1 MKQNEKE
8 NSAIKQKMMP
18 QNPIKT
24 IRRLLGYY
32 KNHQVMFTLG
42 IFLVIIA
49 TIFQVAANGML
60 SPIIDAVTIDRSLSL
75 LKQYLLIMMALVV
88 GITVSQYI
96 GSLIMARLAQTIIH
110 TIRTDLFAKIQR
122 MPIAYH
128 DTNGHGRIMSSF
140 TNDVDLLNQALEQSV
155 AQILTSLIAVIGTFI
170 MMTFL
175 SPVLTIAMVF
185 MMVASLFLIRFVAGR
200 SAKFFRSRQV
210 SMADMNS
217 YVEEMV
223 SAQKVIKVFGYE
235 DKAINEYKEINDDL
249 RESSSKAASY
259 GVMLM
264 PLMGNISFIQY
275 AVIAMMGAARVIGG
289 AMTLGNITAFL
300 QYTRTVSRPITMVS
314 NQMNSILAAIAGA
327 ERIFEM
333 MDGKEEQVDGDVR
346 LNRDCIGER
355 GLCWMVPREDGT
367 LEAVPLQGHI
377 RFVDVDFSY
386 VEGKRI
392 LKDVS
397 LFAKPGQ
404 RIALVGSTGAGKTT
418 ITNLINRFYEIE
430 KGTIT
435 FDGVDIQRINKL
447 DLRSVMSVVLQ
458 DVHLFEGTIADNIRF
473 GRLDATDK
481 EVIEA
486 AKLANADTFIRHLKD
501 GYDTV
506 LDNDGAS
513 LSQGERQLLS
523 IARAAIADPV
533 VLILDEATSS
543 IDTRTEKLIESGMD
557 GLMKGRTTLV
567 IAHRLSTVRRSNAII
582 VLENGE
588 IVERGDHDELMEE
601 KGRYYR
607 LNMGTEE
614 LA

>member
-1 MKQNEKE
+1 MKDEK
-8 NSAIKQKMMP
+8 AIKQKVMP
-18 QNPIKT
+18 NNPLKT
-24 IRRLLGYY
+24 IRRLLSYY
-32 KNHQVMFTLG
+32 KDHKIMFTLG
-42 IFLVIIA
+42 IILVISA
-49 TIFQVAANGML
+49 TIFQVAANWML

-75 LKQYLLIMMALVV
+75 LQYYLFIMMGLVI

-96 GSLIMARLAQTIIH
+96 GNLLMARLAQTIIH
-110 TIRTDLFAKIQR
+110 TIRTELFAKIQR

-128 DTNGHGRIMSSF
+128 DAQGHGRIMSSF

-155 AQILTSLIAVIGTFI
+155 AQILTSLIAVIGTFT
-170 MMTFL
+170 MMTSL
-175 SPVLTIAMVF
+175 SPMLTLVMVL
-185 MMVASLFLIRFVAGR
+185 MMAASLFLIRFVAGR
-200 SAKFFRSRQV
+200 SSKFFRSRQS

-223 SAQKVIKVFGYE
+223 SAQKVVKVFGYE
-235 DKAINEYKEINDDL
+235 EQAITEYNEINDDL
-249 RESSSKAASY
+249 RESASKAASY

-264 PLMGNISFIQY
+264 PLMGNISLIQY
-275 AVIAMMGAARVIGG
+275 AIIAMMGAARVITG
-289 AMTLGNITAFL
+289 AMSLGNITAFL

-333 MDGKEEQVDGDVR
+333 MDGKEEEMEGDVR
-346 LNRDCIGER
+346 LNRDCIGDR
-355 GLCWMVPREDGT
+355 GLCWMVPDADGKI
-367 LEAVPLQGHI
+367 ENIVVKGDI
-377 RFVDVDFSY
+377 RLKEVDFSY
-386 VEGKRI
+386 VEGKQI
-392 LKDVS
+392 LHDVS

-418 ITNLINRFYEIE
+418 ITNLINRFYEIDR
-430 KGTIT
+430 GTIT
-435 FDGVDIQRINKL
+435 FDGIDIKRINKF
-447 DLRSVMSVVLQ
+447 DLRSVMSIVLQ

-473 GRLDATDK
+473 GRLDATDE

-501 GYDTV
+501 GYDTIIS
-506 LDNDGAS
+506 NDGGS

-543 IDTRTEKLIESGMD
+543 IDTRTEKLIESGMHE
-557 GLMKGRTTLV
+557 LMKGRTTLV

-588 IVERGDHDELMEE
+588 IVERGDHQDLMEQ

-614 LA
+614 LG

>member
-1 MKQNEKE
+1 MKDDK
-8 NSAIKQKMMP
+8 AVKQKMLP
-18 QNPIKT
+18 NNPLKT
-24 IRRLLGYY
+24 IRRLMGYY
-32 KNHQVMFTLG
+32 KNHKLMFILG
-42 IFLVIIA
+42 ITLVISA

-60 SPIIDAVTIDRSLSL
+60 SPIIDVVTIERSLPL
-75 LKQYLLIMMALVV
+75 LKHYLLIMMVLVA
-88 GITVSQYI
+88 GITISQYV
-96 GSLIMARLAQTIIH
+96 GNLLMARLAQTIIH
-110 TIRTDLFAKIQR
+110 TIRKDLFAKIQR

-128 DTNGHGRIMSSF
+128 DTQGHGRIMSSF

-170 MMTFL
+170 MMTWL
-175 SPVLTIAMVF
+175 SPMLTLTMIL
-185 MMVASLFLIRFVAGR
+185 MMGASLFVIRFVAGR
-200 SAKFFRSRQV
+200 SSKFFRSRQS

-223 SAQKVIKVFGYE
+223 SAQKVVKVFGYE
-235 DKAINEYKEINDDL
+235 GNAINEYNEINDDL
-249 RESSSKAASY
+249 RESASKAATY

-275 AVIAMMGAARVIGG
+275 AIIAMMGAARVISG

-327 ERIFEM
+327 ERIFSM
-333 MDGKEEQVDGDVR
+333 MDGEEEVVEGEVR
-346 LNRDCIGER
+346 LNRDCVGDR
-355 GLCWMVPREDGT
+355 GLCWMVPHEDGSI
-367 LEAVPLQGHI
+367 ENIPLKGDI
-377 RFVDVDFSY
+377 RLKEVDFSY
-386 VEGKRI
+386 VEGKQI
-392 LKDVS
+392 LHDVS

-418 ITNLINRFYEIE
+418 ITNLINRFYEIDQ
-430 KGTIT
+430 GTIT

-447 DLRSVMSVVLQ
+447 DLRSVMSIVLQ

-473 GRLDATDK
+473 GRLDAADE

-501 GYDTV
+501 GYDTFIS
-506 LDNDGAS
+506 NDGGS

-543 IDTRTEKLIESGMD
+543 IDTRTEKLIESGMHE
-557 GLMKGRTTLV
+557 LMEGRTTLV

-588 IVERGDHDELMEE
+588 IVERGDHDELMEL

>member
-1 MKQNEKE
+1 MKDEK
-8 NSAIKQKMMP
+8 AIKQKVMP
-18 QNPIKT
+18 NNPLMT
-24 IRRLLGYY
+24 IRRLLSYY
-32 KNHQVMFTLG
+32 KDHKIMFTLG
-42 IFLVIIA
+42 IILVISA

-60 SPIIDAVTIDRSLSL
+60 SPIVDAVTIDRSLPL
-75 LKQYLLIMMALVV
+75 LQHYLFIMMGLVV
-88 GITVSQYI
+88 GITASQYI
-96 GSLIMARLAQTIIH
+96 GNLLMARLAQTIIH
-110 TIRTDLFAKIQR
+110 TIRTELFAKIQR

-128 DTNGHGRIMSSF
+128 DTQGHGRIMSSF

-155 AQILTSLIAVIGTFI
+155 AQILTSIIAVVGTFT
-170 MMTFL
+170 MMTIL
-175 SPVLTIAMVF
+175 SPMLTLAMVL

-200 SAKFFRSRQV
+200 SSKFFRSRQS

-223 SAQKVIKVFGYE
+223 SAQKVVKVFGYE
-235 DKAINEYKEINDDL
+235 GNAISEYNEINDDL
-249 RESSSKAASY
+249 RESASKAAAY

-275 AVIAMMGAARVIGG
+275 AIIAMMGAARVITG

-333 MDGKEEQVDGDVR
+333 MDGVEEEMAGEVR
-346 LNRDCIGER
+346 LNRDCSGDR
-355 GLCWMVPREDGT
+355 GLCWMVPDVDGKI
-367 LEAVPLQGHI
+367 ENIPVKGDI
-377 RFVDVDFSY
+377 RLKEVDFSY
-386 VEGKRI
+386 VKGKQI
-392 LKDVS
+392 LHDVS

-430 KGTIT
+430 NGTIT
-435 FDGVDIQRINKL
+435 FDGVDIKRINKL

-473 GRLDATDK
+473 GRLDATDE

-501 GYDTV
+501 GYDTFIS
-506 LDNDGAS
+506 NDGSS

-543 IDTRTEKLIESGMD
+543 IDTRTEKLIESGMHE
-557 GLMKGRTTLV
+557 LMEGRTTLV

-588 IVERGDHDELMEE
+588 TVERGDHQELMEQ

-614 LA
+614 LG

>member
-1 MKQNEKE
+1 MNQKMKQKV
-8 NSAIKQKMMP
+8 MP
-18 QNPIKT
+18 HDPVKT

-32 KNHQVMFTLG
+32 KDHKLTFGLG
-42 IFLVIIA
+42 ILLVISA

-60 SPIIDAVTIDRSLSL
+60 SPIIDAVTIDRSLPL
-75 LKQYLLIMMALVV
+75 LTRYLYIMLALVI

-96 GSLIMARLAQTIIH
+96 GNLLMARLAQRIIH
-110 TIRTDLFAKIQR
+110 TIRTQLFAKIQR

-128 DTNGHGRIMSSF
+128 DAQGHGTIMSSF

-155 AQILTSLIAVIGTFI
+155 AQILTSLIAVIGTFSVMTVLSP
-170 MMTFL
+170 MMTL
-175 SPVLTIAMVF
+175 VMVV
-185 MMVASLFLIRFVAGR
+185 MMAASLFLIRFVAGR
-200 SAKFFRSRQV
+200 SSRFFRARQGA
-210 SMADMNS
+210 MADMNS

-223 SAQKVIKVFGYE
+223 SAQKVVKVFGYE
-235 DKAINEYKEINDDL
+235 DRAISEYDRINDDL
-249 RESSSKAASY
+249 RESASKAAAY

-275 AVIAMMGAARVIGG
+275 AVIAILGAGRVISGT
-289 AMTLGNITAFL
+289 MTLGNITAFL

-327 ERIFEM
+327 ERIFAM
-333 MDGKEEQVDGDVR
+333 MDGEEEDVEGEVR
-346 LNRDCIGER
+346 LNRDCIGDR
-355 GLCWMVPREDGT
+355 GLCWMVPGADGT
-367 LEAVPLQGHI
+367 MENVPVQGHL
-377 RFVDVDFSY
+377 RLTDVDFSY
-386 VEGKRI
+386 VEGKQI
-392 LKDVS
+392 LSDVS
-397 LFAKPGQ
+397 LYAKPGQ
-404 RIALVGSTGAGKTT
+404 KIALVGSTGAGKTT

-430 KGTIT
+430 DGTIT
-435 FDGVDIQRINKL
+435 IDGIDIRRINKL
-447 DLRSVMSVVLQ
+447 DLRSVMSMVLQ

-473 GRLDATDK
+473 GRLDATDE

-506 LDNDGAS
+506 IGNDGTS

-543 IDTRTEKLIESGMD
+543 VDTRTEQLIERGMD
-557 GLMKGRTTLV
+557 ELMKGRTTFV

-582 VLENGE
+582 VLENGQ
-588 IVERGDHDELMEE
+588 IVERGDHEELMQH

>member
-1 MKQNEKE
+1 MKDEK
-8 NSAIKQKMMP
+8 AIKQKVMP
-18 QNPIKT
+18 NNPLMT
-24 IRRLLGYY
+24 IRRLLSYY
-32 KNHQVMFTLG
+32 KDHKIMFTLG
-42 IFLVIIA
+42 IILVISA

-60 SPIIDAVTIDRSLSL
+60 SPIVDAVTIDRSLPL
-75 LKQYLLIMMALVV
+75 LQHYLFIMMGLVV
-88 GITVSQYI
+88 GITASQYI
-96 GSLIMARLAQTIIH
+96 GNLLMARLAQTIIH
-110 TIRTDLFAKIQR
+110 TIRTELFAKIQR

-128 DTNGHGRIMSSF
+128 DTQGHGRIMSSF

-155 AQILTSLIAVIGTFI
+155 AQILTSIIAVVGTFT
-170 MMTFL
+170 MMTIL
-175 SPVLTIAMVF
+175 SPMLTLAMVL

-200 SAKFFRSRQV
+200 SSKFFRSRQS

-223 SAQKVIKVFGYE
+223 SAQKVVKVFGYE
-235 DKAINEYKEINDDL
+235 GNAISEYNEINDDL
-249 RESSSKAASY
+249 RESASKAAAY

-275 AVIAMMGAARVIGG
+275 AIIAMMGAARVITG

-333 MDGKEEQVDGDVR
+333 MDGVEEEMAGEVR
-346 LNRDCIGER
+346 LNRDCSGDR
-355 GLCWMVPREDGT
+355 GLCWMVPDADGKI
-367 LEAVPLQGHI
+367 ENIPVKGDI
-377 RFVDVDFSY
+377 RLKEVDFSY
-386 VEGKRI
+386 VEGKQI
-392 LKDVS
+392 LHDVS

-430 KGTIT
+430 NGTIT
-435 FDGVDIQRINKL
+435 FDGVDIKRINKL

-473 GRLDATDK
+473 GRLDATDE

-501 GYDTV
+501 GYDTFIS
-506 LDNDGAS
+506 NDGSS

-543 IDTRTEKLIESGMD
+543 IDTRTEKLIESGMHE
-557 GLMKGRTTLV
+557 LMEGRTTLV

-588 IVERGDHDELMEE
+588 IVERGDHQELMEQ

-614 LA
+614 LG